1 MSNISSFIQNQ
12 KKTYNSI
19 IIHELIIIILLIL
32 SLYIYISNFCVIYCS
47 LSSLHI
53 LKIGSKTGNGKKIN
67 YKNFKPIDKLKFTHK
82 NSLK

>member
-32 SLYIYISNFCVIYCS
+32 SLYIYIKFLRNLL
-47 LSSLHI
+47 LSFKSTHI
-53 LKIGSKTGNGKKIN
+53 KDRF
-67 YKNFKPIDKLKFTHK
+67 KNWKWEKNKLQELQTY
-82 NSLK
+82 